1 MRKATNEF
9 LLKHGMHY
17 ETIDMNNE
25 TQAFLSQMRNGLA
38 GLPSSLMM
46 IPTFITLA
54 DDIPCDREVLVM
66 DAGGTNFRVAVITYG
81 KDRSMTISHF
91 SKHPMPGTQ
100 GRIGIDAFFEK
111 IVDYM
116 EPVLKHTNAETVGFC
131 FSFATTILPN
141 KEGSLSAFSK
151 EILVDGVDGQLI
163 GESVNKVLAKR
174 GYAPKRFVLL
184 NDTVATML
192 GGVSVAADKQYS
204 SFIGYI
210 LGTGTNTCYLEHCE
224 QIVKSPDARKVK
236 GRMAINCESGMYDG
250 ISQGDYDKEVD
261 RESAVPGGSRFE
273 KMISGA
279 YQGKVI
285 YKTVR
290 GAVEDGLF
298 SQEFAQRFARAQD
311 SFTMPQID
319 GFCAQP
325 KGDGDLA
332 CLAADNEH
340 DRDTLYDIIDASF
353 ERAARL
359 TAIVFASIMQQTQS
373 GSSPQS
379 PVCITAEGTS
389 FTKSVLFGKK
399 LDRYIKEYLNGEL
412 RVYCDIISV
421 ENATLIGSAMAALM
435 D

>member
-1 MRKATNEF
+1 MQKTTNEF
-9 LLKHGMHY
+9 LLRHGMHY
-17 ETIDMNNE
+17 ETIDKNRE
-25 TQAFLSQMRNGLA
+25 TEAFRAQMRSGLS

-54 DDIPCDREVLVM
+54 EDIPCDREVMVM
-66 DAGGTNFRVAVITYG
+66 DAGGTNFRVAVIKYAS
-81 KDRSMTISHF
+81 DRSMTISHF

-116 EPVLKHTNAETVGFC
+116 EPVLQKTTAETVGFC
-131 FSFATTILPN
+131 FSFATKILPN

-151 EILVDGVDGQLI
+151 EILVDGVDRQLI
-163 GESVNKVLAKR
+163 GESVNKVLKKR

-192 GGVSVAADKQYS
+192 GGVSAAQKPYS

-210 LGTGTNTCYLEHCE
+210 LGTGTNTCYLERCE
-224 QIVKSPDARKVK
+224 QITKSPDAVTVE

-250 ISQGDYDKEVD
+250 ISQGDYDKAVD
-261 RESAVPGGSRFE
+261 SESAIPGGSRFE

-298 SQEFAQRFARAQD
+298 TEEFAQRFAASQEF
-311 SFTMPQID
+311 FTMPQID
-319 GFCAQP
+319 GFCAAPQ
-325 KGDGDLA
+325 GDGDLA
-332 CLAADNEH
+332 RLAADSEQ
-340 DRDTLYDIIDASF
+340 DRQTLYDIIDASF

-359 TAIVFASIMQQTQS
+359 TAIVFAAIMLQTQS
-373 GSSPQS
+373 GSSPEN

-399 LDRYIKEYLNGEL
+399 LNRYVAEYLNQEL
-412 RVYCDIISV
+412 GLYCDIISV